1 MPDKEVAWLLAEKYN
16 GEKTEDFFADC
27 ARLALGEPLAYIIGH
42 IPFLGTTIYLD
53 SRPLIPRTETEYWV
67 EKTLSYLQDFP
78 IPPQVLDLCAG
89 SGCIGT
95 AIGHHIAKALVDFA
109 EYDPIHRD
117 TITKNAV
124 AAKLDGRYQVYIGDL
139 FSAVPPGSQY
149 HAIYSN
155 PPYIDPALD
164 RTTPSVKNY
173 EPHVALYAEKN
184 GLALINRIIEEA
196 PNYLYPQGTLYIE
209 HEPEQAAA
217 IATLGDSHFIIHTQ
231 QDQYGLARCSTLV
244 LR

>member
-1 MPDKEVAWLLAEKYN
+1 MPEKEIAWLLAEKYN
-16 GEKTEDFFADC
+16 GEKTEGFFTDC
-27 ARLALGEPLAYIIGH
+27 ARLTSGEPLAYIIGH

-53 SRPLIPRTETEYWV
+53 SRPLIPRIETEYWV
-67 EKTLSYLQDFP
+67 EKTLPHIQALAT
-78 IPPQVLDLCAG
+78 PPHLLDLCAG

-95 AIGHHIAKALVDFA
+95 ALGHHIPNALVDFA
-109 EYDPIHRD
+109 EYDPMHRN
-117 TITKNAV
+117 TITKNAHN
-124 AAKLDGRYQVYIGDL
+124 AKLDGRYQVYIGDL
-139 FSAVPPGSQY
+139 FSAIPSGSRY

-155 PPYIDPALD
+155 PPYIDPTLD

-184 GLALINRIIEEA
+184 GLALIERIIKEA

-209 HEPEQAAA
+209 HEPEQAAV
-217 IATLGDSHFIIHTQ
+217 INTLADSHFIIHTQ
-231 QDQYGLARCSTLV
+231 NDQYGLARCSTLV